1 MIILLFKNSLLQI
14 SDFAFV
20 VRYRTTN
27 GLTVSPFPKASTVLA
42 GQAPGGIQAFEGSDH
57 IKPRGLRQFKP
68 KISLDKGDLL
78 F

>member
-1 MIILLFKNSLLQI
+1 MILLLFENFLLQI

-27 GLTVSPFPKASTVLA
+27 GLTVWPFPKAPTELA
-42 GQAPGGIQAFEGSDH
+42 GQVPGDSGFSGSDH

-68 KISLDKGDLL
+68 NISLDKNGSD